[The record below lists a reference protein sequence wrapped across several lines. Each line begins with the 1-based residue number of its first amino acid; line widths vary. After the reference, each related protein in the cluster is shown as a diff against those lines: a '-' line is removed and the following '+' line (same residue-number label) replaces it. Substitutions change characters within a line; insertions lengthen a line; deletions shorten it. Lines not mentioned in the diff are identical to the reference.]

1 MKKYIGVLILVL
13 MIVVGGL
20 LIPVKQERYDYLRLH
35 IRANSN
41 LDVDQNIKY
50 EVKQVVVDFLT
61 PHLCKVK
68 NKQEAVNVVNEYSS
82 LLKSKCL
89 TTLQN
94 SGFDYSVNI
103 KIANE
108 YFPTRTYANTTLESG
123 YYDAVII
130 ELGEAKG
137 DNWWCVMYPPL
148 CFVNNF
154 ENTTQIKYKSIVYEW
169 FEKIFN

>member
-13 MIVVGGL
+13 MIVAGVL
-20 LIPVKQERYDYLRLH
+20 FFPVKQESYDYLRLH

-50 EVKQVVVDFLT
+50 EVKLVVVDFLT

-68 NKQEAVNVVNEYSS
+68 NKQEAINVVNEYSG
-82 LLKSKCL
+82 LLKSECL
-89 TTLQN
+89 NILLN
-94 SGFDYSVNI
+94 AGFDYSVNI